1 MSILRSLGRLAGQGL
16 KAWAGAVIPGAG
28 PIMMAASAANA
39 ARRGR
44 MSAAQSPALELVR
57 GGYNPMIGSR
67 AMSMLPAIAGVAG
80 RVVRGGGAIL
90 RSPVGR
96 AVTGGAAGA
105 AIYDAAGNLLRGRP
119 GRRKRAKG
127 ITGRELKSFVR
138 VTGLLNKYCKT
149 PPPTKR
155 RGASKGKICR

>member
-1 MSILRSLGRLAGQGL
+1 MSLRKFLRRAEQLFRPGI
-16 KAWAGAVIPGAG
+16 KAMIGSVIPGAG
-28 PIMMAASAANA
+28 PLMMAASAARA
-39 ARRGR
+39 SAR
-44 MSAAQSPALELVR
+44 MTAAQPALNLVR
-57 GGYNPMIGSR
+57 TGYNPMIGSNT
-67 AMSMLPAIAGVAG
+67 MSLLPAIAGVAG

-119 GRRKRAKG
+119 GKRRRAKG

-155 RGASKGKICR
+155 RGAAKGKICR